1 MEWKEFIEKVRIIL
15 RRYEREY
22 NFIYTDDSISY
33 CVNGK
38 EFEYNKLDYDKIMQK
53 TMEFNLSKL
62 TVSNENTYE
71 VIIYQTNRMIRSPF
85 LYNFEEKLI
94 INDNLNKIEYI
105 FQEMSDIMVWNIIKE
120 IDMDNFKSNFLV
132 FPIRFYIEE
141 KIELF
146 DFLRLC
152 FRNLYSIDLHHDG
165 FIDESKIYDYV
176 NSFLFN
182 LCYNYGL
189 SFRII
194 NSLDELLNIRYRN
207 KYNFYKSEEI
217 NPPKLLYKQDL
228 TEQYHMA
235 VSSEDPFVQFIGYY
249 HIIEYFFEEIYKEG
263 IVNDVKEIL
272 LDPGFSTKKNKDIM
286 KLVDLVSKK
295 RIDIKVGNEPEALEL
310 TLTKFIDIEKIKDKL
325 NDYDKELIEYYK
337 NNKVEFSRGDIVDLS
352 EDNRAV
358 FKQLA
363 KRIYKTRNSLVH
375 NKSNETRTNER
386 GTYNHFKDSKFLLKE
401 IPLLKI
407 ISEEI
412 ILKSATE
419 I

>member
-1 MEWKEFIEKVRIIL
+1 MEWKEFLDKVRIIL
-15 RRYEREY
+15 GRYEIEY

-33 CVNGK
+33 RVNGK
-38 EFEYNKLDYDKIMQK
+38 EFEYSKLDYDKLMRK
-53 TMEFNLSKL
+53 SMEFNLSKL

-71 VIIYQTNRMIRSPF
+71 IIIYQTNRMVRSPF
-85 LYNFEEKLI
+85 LYKFEEKLT
-94 INDNLNKIEYI
+94 INDNLNKIDYI

-120 IDMDNFKSNFLV
+120 IDLDSFKSIFLA
-132 FPIRFYIEE
+132 FPIRFYGEE

-146 DFLRLC
+146 DFLRPF
-152 FRNLYSIDLHHDG
+152 FRNLYSITINHDG
-165 FIDESKIYDYV
+165 SIDEGKIYDYV

-194 NSLDELLNIRYRN
+194 ISLNELLNIRYRN
-207 KYNFYKSEEI
+207 KHNFYKSEEI

-249 HIIEYFFEEIYKEG
+249 HIIEYFFEEIYREG

-295 RIDIKVGNEPEALEL
+295 EL
-310 TLTKFIDIEKIKDKL
+310 GVK
-325 NDYDKELIEYYK
+325 
-337 NNKVEFSRGDIVDLS
+337 
-352 EDNRAV
+352 
-358 FKQLA
+358 
-363 KRIYKTRNSLVH
+363 
-375 NKSNETRTNER
+375 
-386 GTYNHFKDSKFLLKE
+386 
-401 IPLLKI
+401 
-407 ISEEI
+407 
-412 ILKSATE
+412 
-419 I
+419 